1 MPGVPTRQV
10 APLENLED
18 RFILAAGLIVVS
30 IITYAVAGDHR
41 IGQVAVVAVQ
51 SATMLVILHASRVK
65 PRTMRLAY
73 VLLGAALLATIVSTT
88 LDRQS
93 VGPGVAGS
101 LLALFGPV
109 VIVRRVLTHA
119 KIDFETVAAS
129 LCIYLLFGVFFAYV
143 YRIIDI
149 VDGRFFVQPHVH
161 AAVNFVY
168 FSFTTLTTTGYG
180 DLTARL
186 DLGRMLAISEAL
198 LGQLYLV
205 SVVALLVANLGRPRR
220 LREARE
226 IEDIDDVDDVD
237 GEGADA

>member
-1 MPGVPTRQV
+1 M
-10 APLENLED
+10 AKLED
-18 RFILAAGLIVVS
+18 RYTLAALLIVIS
-30 IITYAVAGDHR
+30 IITYAAAGDHR

-51 SATMLVILHASRVK
+51 SLTMIVILHASRVS
-65 PRTMRLAY
+65 PRTVRLAY
-73 VLLGAALLATIVSTT
+73 VLLAAALLATIVSTT
-88 LDRQS
+88 VDRQS

-101 LLALFGPV
+101 LLALIGPV

-149 VDGRFFVQPHVH
+149 VGGPFFVQSHSKG
-161 AAVNFVY
+161 AVDFVY

-186 DLGRMLAISEAL
+186 NLGRMLAISEAL

-205 SVVALLVANLGRPRR
+205 SVVALLVSNLGRPRR
-220 LREARE
+220 RRGGGEVDE
-226 IEDIDDVDDVD
+226 VEGEDVD
-237 GEGADA
+237 A

>member
-10 APLENLED
+10 SPLESLED
-18 RFILAAGLIVVS
+18 RFTLAALLIVAS
-30 IITYAVAGDHR
+30 IITYAAAGDHR

-51 SATMLVILHASRVK
+51 SGTMLVILHASRVSS
-65 PRTMRLAY
+65 RTMRTAY
-73 VLLGAALLATIVSTT
+73 VLLGIALLLTIVSTT
-88 LDRQS
+88 VDRQS
-93 VGPGVAGS
+93 IGPGVVGS

-143 YRIIDI
+143 YRIIDVI
-149 VDGRFFVQPHVH
+149 DGQFFVQKGVH
-161 AAVNFVY
+161 AAVDFVY

-180 DLTARL
+180 DLTARFN
-186 DLGRMLAISEAL
+186 LGRMLAISEAL

-205 SVVALLVANLGRPRR
+205 SVVALLVSNLGRPR
-220 LREARE
+220 LRRAAG
-226 IEDIDDVDDVD
+226 DVDEV
-237 GEGADA
+237 EGAEEDA